1 MLISL
6 KEMLAK
12 AREEQ
17 FAVGAFNTTDLKLV
31 RAVIEEAEPW
41 QDGGGLPAGDPGRIY
56 FGDDR
61 RFPASI

>member
-17 FAVGAFNTTDLKLV
+17 FAVGAFNTTDLNLV
-31 RAVIEEAEPW
+31 RAVIEEAEATQSPRFCNLRRESLTSPRRNS
-41 QDGGGLPAGDPGRIY
+41 LPM
-56 FGDDR
+56 
-61 RFPASI
+61 

>member
-17 FAVGAFNTTDLKLV
+17 FAVGAFNTTDLNLV
-31 RAVIEEAEPW
+31 RAVIEEAEATQSPG
-41 QDGGGLPAGDPGRIY
+41 DSAICAGRV
-56 FGDDR
+56 
-61 RFPASI
+61 